1 MVQKLKFY
9 SYFPKEVGKARS
21 SDKSEKRVR
30 GELIARETGKGS
42 EIWLR
47 LGGKHG
53 HVKDFL
59 DIIKG
64 PARMEVM

>member
-30 GELIARETGKGS
+30 GELIAREKPVAAITQQHS
-42 EIWLR
+42 E
-47 LGGKHG
+47 
-53 HVKDFL
+53 V
-59 DIIKG
+59 
-64 PARMEVM
+64 